1 MQVSMSIQTLERCY
15 VQFLKIP
22 VCVDTRIIKFCD
34 SNLCQKWF
42 LQILREFQIIETPD
56 SRDDEIWEEN
66 EVVGKSEVADFPVK
80 IMQAI

>member
-1 MQVSMSIQTLERCY
+1 MIVT
-15 VQFLKIP
+15 
-22 VCVDTRIIKFCD
+22 CVKNGFYK
-34 SNLCQKWF
+34 S
-42 LQILREFQIIETPD
+42 LREFQIIETPD